1 MKSVIKFPLYSC
13 YIHYNEFDKTWNVF
27 DRAEQSQY
35 LNDKSKMTNLVI
47 FNSFEELTEAI
58 NESLKNAEND

>member
-1 MKSVIKFPLYSC
+1 MESTISLPLYSC

-27 DRAEQSQY
+27 SRDEQLQY
-35 LNDKSKMTNLVI
+35 LNDKTKMTDLVS

-58 NESLKNAEND
+58 NESLKSKEND